1 MTTELLPRIDGIGA
15 GTSSQPSA
23 RATAPDNAE
32 FRRLLDSLERL
43 AQDHRQAPPAET
55 VQDADQL
62 QEALQRADAG
72 FTTAMDLRRQL
83 EAAFRGRLP

>member
-1 MTTELLPRIDGIGA
+1 MTTELLPRIDGVGA
-15 GTSSQPSA
+15 GAPTPA
-23 RATAPDNAE
+23 IAPTAAPDNAE

-43 AQDHRQAPPAET
+43 AQDHRQAPPAGA

-62 QEALQRADAG
+62 QAAIQRADAG